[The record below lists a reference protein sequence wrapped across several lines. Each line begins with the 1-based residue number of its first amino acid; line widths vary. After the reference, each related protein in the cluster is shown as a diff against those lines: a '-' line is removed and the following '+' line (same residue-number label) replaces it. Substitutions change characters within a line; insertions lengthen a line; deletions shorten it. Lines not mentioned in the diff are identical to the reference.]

1 MTMDPQLRSQ
11 LAQTIYVA
19 APSTVDN
26 YGQATYATPVAVK
39 ARVELQRSTESGGRG
54 GSLSTSDGDESASST
69 LVITEAE
76 IKPESRIWLP
86 GDNQADPTLARRPL
100 SVLRLPDERG
110 NVDHYETRV

>member
-1 MTMDPQLRSQ
+1 MTIDPQLRSQ

-19 APSTVDN
+19 APSTVDS
-26 YGQATYATPVAVK
+26 YGQVTYATPVAVK

-54 GSLSTSDGDESASST
+54 GAIDNQDGEQSASST
-69 LVITEAE
+69 LVITETE

-110 NVDHYETRV
+110 NLDHYETRV

>member
-19 APSTVDN
+19 APSTVDS
-26 YGQATYATPVAVK
+26 YGQVTYGSPVAVK
-39 ARVELQRSTESGGRG
+39 ARVELQRSTENGGRG
-54 GSLSTSDGDESASST
+54 GSLSTSDGEESASST
-69 LVITEAE
+69 LVITETE

-100 SVLRLPDERG
+100 SVLRLPDEKG
-110 NVDHYETRV
+110 ATDHYETRV